1 MKNQIQQLLDA
12 GQSVWLDNLR
22 RSMFASGEL
31 KRMIDQGLRGMT
43 SNPTI
48 FEKAIG
54 AGSDYDEQLGQLIGS
69 EKSADALFWD
79 LAVQDIQ
86 SACDAFAS
94 VYESSGGND
103 GFVSLEV
110 SPLLAND
117 TAGTIAMVEELW
129 GRVNR
134 PNVMIKIPGTKA
146 GLPAIEEAIYRGY
159 NINVTLIFSVEM
171 YERAAQAYVKGLQRR
186 VAEGKPIDRIRS
198 VNSVFVSRIDTAI
211 DKLLQDRISKGE
223 KLEPLLG
230 KAGIANL
237 KLTYQKFKEIFYP
250 PAHRQAQDDKAQPF
264 ALRQA
269 QDDGFEAV
277 RAKGGT
283 VQRPLWASTS
293 TKNPHYPDLMY
304 VETVVGPDTVN
315 TMPPA
320 TLEALLDHGT
330 IVPDTVESDLA
341 AANDLMRALQDAKIS
356 LFDVTSELQVEG
368 VGLFSDSFAAL
379 LGAIVY
385 KQKLLESGGTERV
398 QLSLGQSQPAYDE
411 ALESLAS
418 ADFLKRLWAHDATLW
433 STQPDDVAIIKK
445 SLGWLDIQQRMLEE
459 VPGLRSFA
467 KDAKEHF
474 DFAVVCGMGGSSLAP
489 DILADTFGRCDGFP
503 QLYVLDSTC
512 PQQIKELEEKINVA
526 ETLFIISSKSGT
538 TTEPNAFYAYFH
550 EKVSKQVGSSQAG
563 RNFVAITDPGTSLD
577 KEARETSFRDDFKN
591 DPNIGGRYSALSFVG
606 ITPSAI
612 AGYDINLLLDRALG
626 AMHAND
632 RTVESR
638 SAPGVRFGAA
648 IGSLARNGRDK
659 LTIVTHPDV
668 KAFGAWAEQLIAE
681 STGKL
686 GRGIVPIEGEPLGE
700 PANYSDDRVFAYV
713 GANLSEPQPG
723 VDDKLRALEAAGHPV
738 IRLEMNDAYDLGE
751 QFYLW
756 EIAVSAAGV
765 ILGIDAFDQP
775 NVQESKDNTVA
786 LLAEYARNGKFDEP
800 KADVEGPDFSVTY
813 LSVLRQA
820 QDDKERAQ
828 GDDGQSVTQALGALF
843 GQLQLHDYNAITAY
857 IARNATHTKLLQELR
872 LKIRDAHRVAT
883 TVGFGPRFLH
893 STGQLHKGGP
903 DSCVVLQITADDPD
917 DPMIPGM
924 KVGFRTLLA
933 AQALGDW
940 MSLDKRRRRG
950 VRVHLKGAV
959 EPALRALVA
968 AADDALAARV

>member
-1 MKNQIQQLLDA
+1 MKNQIQQLLDD

-22 RSMFASGEL
+22 RNMFESGEL
-31 KRMIDQGLRGMT
+31 KRLIDQGLRGMT

-54 AGSDYDEQLGQLIGS
+54 AGSDYDEQLGRLVGS

-79 LAVQDIQ
+79 LAIQDIQ

-94 VYESSGGND
+94 VFESSGGND

-117 TAGTIAMVEELW
+117 TAGTIAMVQELW
-129 GRVNR
+129 GRVKR

-146 GLPAIEEAIYRGY
+146 GLPAIEESIYRGY

-186 VAEGKPIDRIRS
+186 VAEGKPIDAIRS

-230 KAGIANL
+230 KTGVANL
-237 KLTYQKFKEIFYP
+237 KLTYQKFKEIFYG
-250 PAHRQAQDDKAQPF
+250 DEF
-264 ALRQA
+264 APLR
-269 QDDGFEAV
+269 E
-277 RAKGGT
+277 KGGA

-293 TKNPHYPDLMY
+293 TKNPQYPDLMY

-330 IVPDTVESDLA
+330 IARDTVESDLGE
-341 AANDLMRALQDAKIS
+341 ANDVMRALQDAKIS
-356 LFDVTSELQVEG
+356 LFDVTHDLQVEG
-368 VGLFSDSFAAL
+368 VRLFSDSFAAL

-385 KQKLLESGGTERV
+385 KQKLLESGGAERV
-398 QLSLGQSQPAYDE
+398 QLSLGTLKPVYDG
-411 ALESLAS
+411 ALEKLAS
-418 ADFLKRLWAHDATLW
+418 ADFLKRIWARDATLW
-433 STQPDDVAIIKK
+433 STQPDDIAIIKK

-467 KDAKEHF
+467 KEAKEHF

-489 DILADTFGRCDGFP
+489 DILADTFGRCDGYP

-512 PQQIKELEEKINVA
+512 PQQIKELEEKINVG

-577 KEARETSFRDDFKN
+577 KEAKEASLREDFKN

-606 ITPSAI
+606 IAPSAI

-632 RTVESR
+632 RTVDPR

-648 IGSLARNGRDK
+648 IGGLAQKGRDK
-659 LTIVTHPDV
+659 LTIITHPQV

-700 PANYSDDRVFAYV
+700 PADYSDDRVFVYV
-713 GANLSEPQPG
+713 GANLPGPDPG
-723 VDDKLRALEAAGHPV
+723 VDDKLRALEAAGHPA
-738 IRLEMNDAYDLGE
+738 IRLEMNDPYDLGE

-756 EIAVSAAGV
+756 EIAVAAAGV
-765 ILGIDAFDQP
+765 ILGINAFDQP

-800 KADVEGPDFSVTY
+800 AANVEGPDFSVTY
-813 LSVLRQA
+813 LSGSNAITA
-820 QDDKERAQ
+820 QNP
-828 GDDGQSVTQALGALF
+828 TQALVSLF
-843 GQLQLHDYNAITAY
+843 AQLRPHDYNAITAY
-857 IARNATHTKLLQELR
+857 IARNPTHVELLQELR
-872 LKIRDAHRVAT
+872 LKIRDARRVAT

-924 KVGFRTLLA
+924 QVGFRTLLA

-940 MSLDKRRRRG
+940 MSLDKRGRRG

-968 AADDALAARV
+968 AADEALAARV

>member
-1 MKNQIQQLLDA
+1 MMNQLQQLLDD

-22 RSMFASGEL
+22 RNMFESGEL
-31 KRMIDQGLRGMT
+31 KRLIDRGLRGMT

-54 AGSDYDEQLGQLIGS
+54 AGSDYDEQLATLVGS

-79 LAVQDIQ
+79 LAIQDIQ

-117 TAGTIAMVEELW
+117 TAGTIAMVQELW
-129 GRVNR
+129 GRVKR

-146 GLPAIEEAIYRGY
+146 GLPAIEESIYRGY
-159 NINVTLIFSVEM
+159 NINVTLVFSVEM

-186 VAEGKPIDRIRS
+186 IAEGKPIDAIRS

-211 DKLLQDRISKGE
+211 DKLLQDRIGKGE

-230 KAGIANL
+230 KTGVANL
-237 KLTYQKFKEIFYP
+237 KLTYQKFKEIFYGD
-250 PAHRQAQDDKAQPF
+250 AF
-264 ALRQA
+264 AP
-269 QDDGFEAV
+269 V
-277 RAKGGT
+277 RAKGGA

-293 TKNPHYPDLMY
+293 TKNPQYPDLMY

-330 IVPDTVESDLA
+330 IVADTVESDLGE
-341 AANDLMRALQDAKIS
+341 ANDVMRALQDAKIS
-356 LFDVTSELQVEG
+356 LFDVTHDLQVEG
-368 VGLFSDSFAAL
+368 VALFSDSFAAL

-385 KQKLLESGGTERV
+385 KQKLLESGGAERV
-398 QLSLGQSQPAYDE
+398 QLSMGALQPVYDA
-411 ALESLAS
+411 ALEKLVS
-418 ADFLKRLWAHDATLW
+418 ADFLKRIWAHDATLW
-433 STQPDDVAIIKK
+433 STQPDDIAIIKK

-467 KDAKEHF
+467 KEAKEHF

-489 DILADTFGRCDGFP
+489 DILADTFGRCDGYP

-512 PQQIKELEEKINVA
+512 PQQIKELEEKINVG

-563 RNFVAITDPGTSLD
+563 RNFAAITDPGTSLD
-577 KEARETSFRDDFKN
+577 KEAKEASFREDFKN

-606 ITPSAI
+606 IAPSAI

-632 RTVESR
+632 RTVDPR
-638 SAPGVRFGAA
+638 SAPGVRFGAT
-648 IGSLARNGRDK
+648 IGGLARNGRDK
-659 LTIVTHPDV
+659 LTIITHPQV

-700 PANYSDDRVFAYV
+700 PTDYADDRVFVYV
-713 GANLSEPQPG
+713 GANLPGPDPG
-723 VDDKLRALEAAGHPV
+723 VDDKLRALEAAGHPA
-738 IRLEMNDAYDLGE
+738 IRLEMNDPYDLGE

-756 EIAVSAAGV
+756 EIAVAAAGV

-800 KADVEGPDFSVTY
+800 PANVEGPDFSVTY
-813 LSVLRQA
+813 LSGSDVLRQA
-820 QDDKERAQ
+820 QDDNAQ
-828 GDDGQSVTQALGALF
+828 NATQALAELF
-843 GQLQLHDYNAITAY
+843 AQLRPHDYNAITAY
-857 IARNATHTKLLQELR
+857 IARNPTHVELLQELR
-872 LKIRDAHRVAT
+872 LKIRDARRVAT

-924 KVGFRTLLA
+924 QVGFRTLLA

-950 VRVHLKGAV
+950 VRVHLKGAL

-968 AADDALAARV
+968 AVADALAARV

>member
-1 MKNQIQQLLDA
+1 MMNQLQQLLDD

-22 RSMFASGEL
+22 RNMFESGEL
-31 KRMIDQGLRGMT
+31 KRLIDRGLRGMT

-54 AGSDYDEQLGQLIGS
+54 AGSDYDEQLATLVGS

-79 LAVQDIQ
+79 LAIQDIQ

-117 TAGTIAMVEELW
+117 TAGTIAMVQELW
-129 GRVNR
+129 GRVKR

-146 GLPAIEEAIYRGY
+146 GLPAIEESIYRGY
-159 NINVTLIFSVEM
+159 NINVTLVFSVEM

-186 VAEGKPIDRIRS
+186 IAEGKPIDAIRS

-211 DKLLQDRISKGE
+211 DKLLQDRIGKGE

-230 KAGIANL
+230 KTGVANL
-237 KLTYQKFKEIFYP
+237 KLTYQKFKEIFYGD
-250 PAHRQAQDDKAQPF
+250 AF
-264 ALRQA
+264 AP
-269 QDDGFEAV
+269 V
-277 RAKGGT
+277 KAKGGA

-293 TKNPHYPDLMY
+293 TKNPQYPDLMY

-330 IVPDTVESDLA
+330 IVADTVESDLGE
-341 AANDLMRALQDAKIS
+341 ANDVMRALQDAKIS
-356 LFDVTSELQVEG
+356 LFDVTHDLQVEG
-368 VGLFSDSFAAL
+368 VALFSDSFAAL

-385 KQKLLESGGTERV
+385 KQKLLESGGAERV
-398 QLSLGQSQPAYDE
+398 QLSMGALQPVCDA
-411 ALESLAS
+411 ALEKLVS
-418 ADFLKRLWAHDATLW
+418 ADFLKRIWAHDVTLW
-433 STQPDDVAIIKK
+433 STQPDDIAIIKK

-467 KDAKEHF
+467 KEAKEHF

-489 DILADTFGRCDGFP
+489 DILADTFGRCDGYP

-512 PQQIKELEEKINVA
+512 PQQIKELEEKINVG

-563 RNFVAITDPGTSLD
+563 RNFAAITDPGTSLD
-577 KEARETSFRDDFKN
+577 KEAKEASFREDFKN

-606 ITPSAI
+606 IAPSAI

-632 RTVESR
+632 RTVDPR
-638 SAPGVRFGAA
+638 SAPGVRFGAT
-648 IGSLARNGRDK
+648 IGGLAQNGRDK
-659 LTIVTHPDV
+659 LTIITHPQV

-700 PANYSDDRVFAYV
+700 PTDYADDRVFVYV
-713 GANLSEPQPG
+713 GANLPGPDPG
-723 VDDKLRALEAAGHPV
+723 VDDKLRALEAAGHPA
-738 IRLEMNDAYDLGE
+738 IRLEMNDPYDLGE

-756 EIAVSAAGV
+756 EIAVAAAGV

-800 KADVEGPDFSVTY
+800 PANVEGPDFSVTY
-813 LSVLRQA
+813 LSGSDVLRQA
-820 QDDKERAQ
+820 QDDNAQ
-828 GDDGQSVTQALGALF
+828 NATQALAELF
-843 GQLQLHDYNAITAY
+843 AQLRPHDYNAITAY
-857 IARNATHTKLLQELR
+857 IARNPTHVELLQELR
-872 LKIRDAHRVAT
+872 LKIRDARRVAT

-924 KVGFRTLLA
+924 QVGFRTLLA

-950 VRVHLKGAV
+950 VRVHLKGAL

-968 AADDALAARV
+968 AAADALAARV